1 MRSCFLRS
9 KVLRTASQQSHWAPP
24 GRGTFLAACFLLT
37 ACAKSPSSIAP
48 VAVDSEEY
56 SHLDCEE
63 LVAKHRE
70 ISSLLDTVSSRQND
84 KQVMD
89 ALSVLV
95 ILVPASALAGDEEAK
110 IAQFKGEKL
119 ALERGIENRGC

>member
-1 MRSCFLRS
+1 MSHSCAGPIHYRFR
-9 KVLRTASQQSHWAPP
+9 A
-24 GRGTFLAACFLLT
+24 GTLGTDRLGTLLAACLLLT

-56 SHLDCEE
+56 SHLNCKE

-119 ALERGIENRGC
+119 ALERGIEKRGC

>member
-1 MRSCFLRS
+1 MSHSYAGLIQYSFRADT
-9 KVLRTASQQSHWAPP
+9 LRT
-24 GRGTFLAACFLLT
+24 GGLGTLLAACLLLT

-48 VAVDSEEY
+48 VAVDSDEY
-56 SHLDCEE
+56 SHLNCKE

-70 ISSLLDTVSSRQND
+70 ISSLLETVSSRQND

-119 ALERGIENRGC
+119 ALERGIEKRGC